1 MVPTLKIHRCLLPIT
16 GVYMIGLASGAQ
28 WPGHWKSALL
38 GAGMAS
44 IGLLYYLWRKDK
56 AFLLPVLFCFLL
68 GYLSIQP
75 WLVARLPETHIYH
88 YADGNW
94 WRIQGRVVDTPR
106 RRPNR
111 LQFVI
116 QATALHNAH
125 RQQAVCGRVQVSA
138 RGGALPRVGRGDE
151 ITLVGRLRPLRN
163 FANPGG
169 FDYVRYMALR
179 GVRVR
184 TYARKGSLR
193 VLDRATLKPWQVD
206 VHEWRQALSD
216 RMDVALSARD
226 GEAISV
232 LKALV
237 LGRRNAISVQ
247 LRQAFNRAG
256 VSHVLAISGLH
267 IGMVATATFA
277 LTRWLLSWIPLML
290 RYAWTRKGASV
301 ISMAAV
307 VYYGLLAGLSASTQ
321 RALVMVTVVLIGYW
335 VGRRHDRLNALALAA
350 LIILLVHPPALLSVS
365 FQLSFA
371 AVLAI
376 IVGCG
381 TRPLRLPDPKA
392 AGWRRWSNRG
402 LMFLGVSAL
411 AIGGT
416 LPLVLYYFNMTSLV
430 GLATNLV
437 VVPLVGLVVVPTGL
451 LGVSASAISPFVA
464 DICWTLAAAGVQA
477 VIGVVRGVARW
488 PGAAVHC
495 VTPSAWEILLYYLCA
510 GVVIYWRKLPRPGL
524 LVLVL
529 CALWTTDISYWCY
542 QRFGRRELSVTA
554 MDVGQGTANVLQL
567 PGGYT
572 VIVDGGGFSDNA
584 VFDVGKRILAPM
596 LWQRKIRSV
605 DLVVLSHPNS
615 DHMNG
620 LLYILRHFNVPEVW
634 SNHQPAPTLGYKC
647 WLQLIEDEGI
657 RHHRFEQLPDRQ
669 TRQGVVFTLLGPPRD
684 FMQRLRSE
692 PWRDENN
699 NSLVL
704 QIRWHQVSFLFGGD
718 IAAPAEGDL
727 LDRHSPDRLQST
739 VLFVPHHGSR
749 YSSTA
754 SFLQVVD
761 PREAIIS
768 CGWQNRFGF
777 PHAAVLERLADAG
790 ARVWPTSHCGAVQV
804 VTDGQN
810 YQVRPSRAGCN

>member
-1 MVPTLKIHRCLLPIT
+1 MVPTLKIYRCLLPIT
-16 GVYMIGLASGAQ
+16 GVYMIGLATGAQ
-28 WPGHWKSALL
+28 WPGHWGSALL
-38 GAGMAS
+38 GVGIGS
-44 IGLLYYLWRKDK
+44 IGLLYILWRNGK
-56 AFLLPVLFCFLL
+56 AFFLPVLFCFLL

-75 WLVARLPETHIYH
+75 WVVARLPETHIYH
-88 YADGNW
+88 YAGSNW

-106 RRPNR
+106 RQSNR

-125 RQQAVCGRVQVSA
+125 RQQAVCGQVQVSA
-138 RGGALPRVGRGDE
+138 RGDDLPRIGLGDE
-151 ITLVGRLRPLRN
+151 VTLDGRLRPLRN

-169 FDYVRYMALR
+169 FDYVRFMALR

-184 TYARKGSLR
+184 TYARKGSLK
-193 VLDRATLKPWQVD
+193 VLTRATLKPWQVD
-206 VHEWRQALSD
+206 VQAWRQALSD
-216 RMDVALSARD
+216 RMDVALSGRD
-226 GEAISV
+226 VEITSV

-237 LGRRNAISVQ
+237 LGRRNAISTQ

-277 LTRWLLSWIPLML
+277 LMRWLLGWIPLML
-290 RYAWTRKGASV
+290 RHAWTRKGASV
-301 ISMAAV
+301 VSMVAI

-321 RALVMVTVVLIGYW
+321 RALMMVTVVLIGYW

-350 LIILLVHPPALLSVS
+350 LIILMVHPPALLSVS

-381 TRPLRLPDPKA
+381 TRSLRLLDPNA
-392 AGWRRWSNRG
+392 TGWRRFSNRG
-402 LMFLGVSAL
+402 LVFLGVSAL

-437 VVPLVGLVVVPTGL
+437 VVPLVGLVVVPAGL
-451 LGVSASAISPFVA
+451 LGVLASAISPFAA
-464 DICWTLAAAGVQA
+464 DICWTLAATGVQA
-477 VIGVVRGVARW
+477 IIWVVQGVAQW

-495 VTPSAWEILLYYLCA
+495 VTPSLWEILLYYLCA

-524 LVLVL
+524 LVWVL
-529 CALWTTDISYWCY
+529 CALWTVDISYWCY
-542 QRFGRRELSVTA
+542 QRFGRQELSVTA
-554 MDVGQGTANVLQL
+554 MDVGQGTASLLQL

-584 VFDVGKRILAPM
+584 VFDVGERILAPM
-596 LWQRKIRSV
+596 LWRRKIRTV
-605 DLVVLSHPNS
+605 NLVVLSHPNS
-615 DHMNG
+615 DHLNG

-634 SNHQPAPTLGYKC
+634 SNHQPAPTFGYKC
-647 WLQLIEDEGI
+647 WLQLIKEGGI
-657 RHHRFEQLPDRQ
+657 RHHRFEQLRDQQ
-669 TRQGVVFTLLGPPRD
+669 TRQGIMFTILGPPRD
-684 FMQRLRSE
+684 FMQRLKSE
-692 PWRDENN
+692 PWRDANN

-718 IAAPAEGDL
+718 IAAPAETDL
-727 LDRHSPDRLQST
+727 LDRHNPNRLQST
-739 VLFVPHHGSR
+739 VLMVPHHGSG

-754 SFLQVVD
+754 SFLKAVH

-777 PHAAVLERLADAG
+777 PHAAVLARLADAG
-790 ARVWPTSHCGAVQV
+790 ARVWSTSNCGAVQI